1 MPDKEMPTLN
11 TVHIYF
17 SFAISKLQDLA
28 FIMISITQE
37 TWDILGAV
45 PLIYPMSSYF

>member
-28 FIMISITQE
+28 TIMNSIIQE
-37 TWDILGAV
+37 NWDILGGV